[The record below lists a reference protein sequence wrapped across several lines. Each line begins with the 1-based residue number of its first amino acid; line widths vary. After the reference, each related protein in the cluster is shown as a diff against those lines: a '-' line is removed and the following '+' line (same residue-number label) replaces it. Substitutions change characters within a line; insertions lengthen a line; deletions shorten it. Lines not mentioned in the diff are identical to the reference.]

1 MLMCD
6 VRWDGTHKKQDE
18 GCDGALH
25 MQRTQVK
32 KCYLIYIYIY
42 ICNAYKYIVNVFD
55 KIYQSDSLSSSASPS
70 ASMMMNRSWK
80 ESVFSSLLSSCCG
93 SSSSSSFSSASTAAK
108 ISAKI
113 AL

>member
-32 KCYLIYIYIY
+32 NAILY
-42 ICNAYKYIVNVFD
+42 ICKAYKYSVNAFD
-55 KIYQSDSLSSSASPS
+55 KMYQSDSLSSSASPS

-80 ESVFSSLLSSCCG
+80 ESVLSSLLLSCCG
-93 SSSSSSFSSASTAAK
+93 SSSSSASTAAK